1 MLAPRPPPEW
11 ATVHAVPGESMTAAP
26 AWRWGNVPIPEAH
39 LVGLGTGIL
48 LQAIVPWSMPWP
60 AWIGHLCGWPSIL
73 AGLWLGA
80 WAVREAADVNLGRPS
95 QLVRSG
101 PYALSRNPMY
111 VAWTLGYV
119 GAASV
124 ANTAWPLLL
133 LPVVLVVT
141 QVVVV
146 REERFL
152 ERRFGAEYRSYK
164 TSVRRYL

>member
-1 MLAPRPPPEW
+1 MP
-11 ATVHAVPGESMTAAP
+11 TAP
-26 AWRWGNVPIPEAH
+26 AWRWGNIPIPEAH

-48 LQAIVPWSMPWP
+48 LQAIMPWSNPWP
-60 AWIGHLCGWPSIL
+60 AWVGHLCGWPLIL

-80 WAVREAADVNLGRPS
+80 WAVREAADVNLGRPN

-111 VAWTLGYV
+111 VAWTLAYA

-124 ANTAWPLLL
+124 ANTAWSLLL
-133 LPVVLVVT
+133 LPAVLVVT
-141 QVVVV
+141 QVVVM
-146 REERFL
+146 REERSL
-152 ERRFGAEYRSYK
+152 ERRFGTAYRSYK